1 MISFKS
7 LTALLSFTTAASGLC
22 YPLSH
27 ENTVLMTLLAIILG
41 RPVTCTGGNVVM
53 NGACCAL
60 LPVLKDL
67 QANLFHGGEC
77 GEDAHSAL
85 RLAFHDAIGFSLT
98 KNVYAPSLMF

>member
-7 LTALLSFTTAASGLC
+7 LAAFSFTTAASGLC

-27 ENTVLMTLLAIILG
+27 ENTVLMTLLAIIPG
-41 RPVTCTGGNVVM
+41 RPVTCTGGNVVK
-53 NGACCAL
+53 NRACCAL

-67 QANLFHGGEC
+67 QANLFDAGEC
-77 GEDAHSAL
+77 GDDAHQAL

-98 KNVYAPSLMF
+98 NNVYAPSLMF